1 MDSGG
6 ASNQE
11 PGRDIQKMTDPAI
24 PILYRLAEVIEI
36 RKNADP
42 AASYVAKLL
51 HDGQDKILKKIA
63 EESAEVLLASKEQ
76 DKSHVVREVAD
87 LWFHCLVLLA
97 HHDLGPD
104 DVLNELRRRE
114 GVSGVDEKAARKAR

>member
-1 MDSGG
+1 MGSGS

-11 PGRDIQKMTDPAI
+11 PGRNIQEMTDPA
-24 PILYRLAEVIEI
+24 ILYRLAEVIEI
-36 RKNADP
+36 RKKADP

-51 HDGQDKILKKIA
+51 YDGQDKILKKIA

-76 DKSHVVREVAD
+76 DSSHVVREIAD

-97 HHDLGPD
+97 HHGVGPD
-104 DVLNELRRRE
+104 DVLNELQRRE
-114 GVSGVDEKAARKAR
+114 GVSGVDEKSARKAQ

>member
-1 MDSGG
+1 
-6 ASNQE
+6 
-11 PGRDIQKMTDPAI
+11 MTDPAI
-24 PILYRLAEVIEI
+24 LYRLTEVIEG

-42 AASYVAKLL
+42 ETSYVAKLL
-51 HDGQDKILKKIA
+51 YEGQDKILRKIA

-76 DKSHVVREVAD
+76 DKSHVIREVAD

-97 HHDLGPD
+97 HHNVGPD

-114 GVSGVDEKAARKAR
+114 GVSGLDEKAARKV

>member
-1 MDSGG
+1 MDSDNAG
-6 ASNQE
+6 NQE
-11 PGRDIQKMTDPAI
+11 SGRDIQKMTDSAM
-24 PILYRLAEVIEI
+24 LYRLAEVIEV

-51 HDGQDKILKKIA
+51 YDGQDKILKKIA
-63 EESAEVLLASKEQ
+63 EESTEVLLASKEQ

-97 HHDLGPD
+97 HHNLGPD